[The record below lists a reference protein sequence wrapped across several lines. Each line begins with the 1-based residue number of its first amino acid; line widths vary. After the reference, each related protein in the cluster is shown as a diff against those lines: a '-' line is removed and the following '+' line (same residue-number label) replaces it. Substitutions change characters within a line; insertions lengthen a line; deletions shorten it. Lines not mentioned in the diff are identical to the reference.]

1 MNQAELDVV
10 IEKHEKWLR
19 DGYGER
25 ANLSYAN
32 LSYADLSYA
41 DLSCANLR
49 VANLSYA
56 DLSYANL
63 RGANLSGAN
72 LSYANLR
79 VANLS
84 YADLSYA
91 NLRGANLSG
100 ANLSYANLRVAN
112 LSYAD
117 LSYANLRGA
126 NLSGANLS
134 YANLRGAN
142 LNWINWRDVV
152 GLTVIAVQINTTRK
166 NNQITY
172 IKDLEIWTTGCF
184 QGTLEE
190 LKDSIEQTH
199 ASNDFLKRRYY
210 RAINYILTEADFEE
224 DLEEENNEI

>member
-25 ANLSYAN
+25 ANLSYADLRRADLSGAN
-32 LSYADLSYA
+32 LSYADLSGANLSYADLSGANLSYEEYLSDAYLSYADLSGANLSYADLSGADLSYA
-41 DLSCANLR
+41 DLSG
-49 VANLSYA
+49 ANLSYA
-56 DLSYANL
+56 DLS
-63 RGANLSGAN
+63 G
-72 LSYANLR
+72 
-79 VANLS
+79 
-84 YADLSYA
+84 ADL
-91 NLRGANLSG
+91 NG
-100 ANLSYANLRVAN
+100 
-112 LSYAD
+112 AD
-117 LSYANLRGA
+117 LRWTNWQDVRG
-126 NLSGANLS
+126 LP
-134 YANLRGAN
+134 
-142 LNWINWRDVV
+142 VV
-152 GLTVIAVQINTTRK
+152 AVQVDTTRK

-172 IKDLEIWTTGCF
+172 IKELEIWTTGCF

>member
-25 ANLSYAN
+25 ANLSYADLRRADLSGANLRGANLSGAN
-32 LSYADLSYA
+32 LSYADLRRADLSGANLRRANLRGANLSGANLRGANLSYANLSYA

-56 DLSYANL
+56 DLSC
-63 RGANLSGAN
+63 
-72 LSYANLR
+72 
-79 VANLS
+79 
-84 YADLSYA
+84 ADL
-91 NLRGANLSG
+91 R
-100 ANLSYANLRVAN
+100 R
-112 LSYAD
+112 AD
-117 LSYANLRGA
+117 
-126 NLSGANLS
+126 
-134 YANLRGAN
+134 

-172 IKDLEIWTTGCF
+172 IKELEIWTTGCF

>member
-25 ANLSYAN
+25 ADLNGADLRGAD

-41 DLSCANLR
+41 DLRRAD
-49 VANLSYA
+49 LSYA
-56 DLSYANL
+56 DLSYADLNGADLRGADLSYADL

-72 LSYANLR
+72 LSGADLR
-79 VANLS
+79 G
-84 YADLSYA
+84 ADLSYA
-91 NLRGANLSG
+91 NL
-100 ANLSYANLRVAN
+100 SY
-112 LSYAD
+112 
-117 LSYANLRGA
+117 
-126 NLSGANLS
+126 
-134 YANLRGAN
+134 AN

-172 IKDLEIWTTGCF
+172 IKELEIWTTGCF

-190 LKDSIEQTH
+190 LKTSIENTH
-199 ASNDFLKRRYY
+199 KDNEKLKAKYY
-210 RAINYILTEADFEE
+210 RVIDFILQEAE
-224 DLEEENNEI
+224 

>member
-25 ANLSYAN
+25 ANLSYAD
-32 LSYADLSYA
+32 LRRADLSGANLRRA
-41 DLSCANLR
+41 DLSGANLR
-49 VANLSYA
+49 RADLNGADLRGANLSYA
-56 DLSYANL
+56 DLNGADL
-63 RGANLSGAN
+63 RGANLSYADLNGADLRRADLSGAN
-72 LSYANLR
+72 LSYADLNG
-79 VANLS
+79 
-84 YADLSYA
+84 AD
-91 NLRGANLSG
+91 
-100 ANLSYANLRVAN
+100 
-112 LSYAD
+112 
-117 LSYANLRGA
+117 
-126 NLSGANLS
+126 
-134 YANLRGAN
+134 LRGAN

-152 GLTVIAVQINTTRK
+152 SLTVIAVQINTTRK

-172 IKDLEIWTTGCF
+172 IKELEIWTTGCF

>member
-19 DGYGER
+19 DGHGER
-25 ANLSYAN
+25 ANLRRADLRRADLSYADLRGAN
-32 LSYADLSYA
+32 LSYADL
-41 DLSCANLR
+41 R
-49 VANLSYA
+49 RANLSYA
-56 DLSYANL
+56 DLNGADLNGADLNYADLNGADLNGADL
-63 RGANLSGAN
+63 R
-72 LSYANLR
+72 R
-79 VANLS
+79 ANLS
-84 YADLSYA
+84 YADL
-91 NLRGANLSG
+91 NG
-100 ANLSYANLRVAN
+100 ANLSY
-112 LSYAD
+112 
-117 LSYANLRGA
+117 
-126 NLSGANLS
+126 
-134 YANLRGAN
+134 AN

-152 GLTVIAVQINTTRK
+152 SLTVIAVQINTTRK

-172 IKDLEIWTTGCF
+172 IKELEIWTTGCF

>member
-25 ANLSYAN
+25 ANLRGAN
-32 LSYADLSYA
+32 LSYADLSCANLSGANLSCANLRGANLSCANLRGANLSYADLSCANLRGANLRGANLSYA

-56 DLSYANL
+56 DLSCANL
-63 RGANLSGAN
+63 RGANLS
-72 LSYANLR
+72 
-79 VANLS
+79 
-84 YADLSYA
+84 YADL
-91 NLRGANLSG
+91 R
-100 ANLSYANLRVAN
+100 R
-112 LSYAD
+112 AD
-117 LSYANLRGA
+117 
-126 NLSGANLS
+126 
-134 YANLRGAN
+134 

-172 IKDLEIWTTGCF
+172 IKELEIWTTGCF